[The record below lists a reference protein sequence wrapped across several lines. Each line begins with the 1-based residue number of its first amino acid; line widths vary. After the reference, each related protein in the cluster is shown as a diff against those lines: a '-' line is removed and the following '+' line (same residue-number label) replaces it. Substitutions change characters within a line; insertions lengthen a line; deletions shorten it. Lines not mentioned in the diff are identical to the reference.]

1 MVIGAKETNMVE
13 KVDIQ
18 GIEPWTSRMRS
29 VRATTVPNAHI
40 NTANVITLSR
50 GLNNIPLSFHLTV
63 LTSCYISAHCSHL
76 TMCLKQ
82 FRCNEKLSIHH
93 QRTGDDTV
101 LTWNPS
107 VQVTTSD
114 TSDYLKTAVQSHH
127 PGECLNERAGS
138 QHSAH

>member
-1 MVIGAKETNMVE
+1 MNAPYMQNCKGRISVDETAGNRPFATAVYPSSRSALPLHRRNLGDVNPLPNMGGCIIFARHCTY
-13 KVDIQ
+13 K
-18 GIEPWTSRMRS
+18 
-29 VRATTVPNAHI
+29 
-40 NTANVITLSR
+40 L
-50 GLNNIPLSFHLTV
+50 LF
-63 LTSCYISAHCSHL
+63 AHCSHL

-107 VQVTTSD
+107 VQVTKSD

-127 PGECLNERAGS
+127 PGECPNERAGS